1 VILHCW
7 PLLIIAGSWIWA
19 TVLWLRLADYQT
31 EHPGEPHMWSWK
43 YFNPSNFTEEGQPT
57 LHRLWASEALFAV
70 GAVLAMLFCA

>member
-1 VILHCW
+1 
-7 PLLIIAGSWIWA
+7 
-19 TVLWLRLADYQT
+19 
-31 EHPGEPHMWSWK
+31 MWSWK